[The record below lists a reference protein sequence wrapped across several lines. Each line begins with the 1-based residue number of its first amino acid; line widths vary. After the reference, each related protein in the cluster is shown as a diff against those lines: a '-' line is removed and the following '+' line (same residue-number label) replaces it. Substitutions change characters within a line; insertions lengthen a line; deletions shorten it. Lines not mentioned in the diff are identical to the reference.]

1 MILAAAAALALAL
14 NPTFRPRKR
23 RQRAAVRRVVKKKPS
38 EPTTLLALRSALLH
52 DFLVR
57 VGTEAPSFRDTR
69 IVDDASGI
77 RIGPT
82 TVDVDFLG
90 APIVRA
96 VVRNGSNRSIDV
108 LVSASVRDAH
118 GNGVR
123 ASTWIERLEPGAS
136 RNAELFCPAPLA
148 PASVEW
154 TVTPL

>member
-1 MILAAAAALALAL
+1 MIVAATALALAL

-23 RQRAAVRRVVKKKPS
+23 RQSAAVRTVVKNKPAV
-38 EPTTLLALRSALLH
+38 PTTLLALRAALLH

-57 VGTEAPSFRDTR
+57 AGTEAPSFRDPR
-69 IVDDASGI
+69 IVDDPSGI

-82 TVDVDFLG
+82 SVDVDFLG

-96 VVRNGSNRSIDV
+96 VVRNGSHRSIDV

-118 GNGVR
+118 GNRVR

-136 RNAELFCPAPLA
+136 RTAELFCPAPLA